1 MRHACGVLM
10 LAMLAAGWAGAVQ
23 PGFTKSPEFDEQVK
37 WLTLEGG
44 VRLYVNAPGTFDAK
58 RSTLLVVYA
67 TPNGNTIEQT
77 LGCAKAEGLD
87 WHYDIQHV
95 AAQIRRLREV
105 NERENIVLAVTQAPK
120 LSWPAFRQGN
130 ALAGRIIQSVVDEAA
145 KDLPRPAPAMVLS
158 GHSGG
163 GSFIFGYINAVDA
176 IPDSVKRIAFLD
188 ANYSYDD
195 AAGHGEKLLAWLSK
209 DAARRLV
216 VIAYDDREITLDG
229 KKVVG
234 PTGGTFRATGRML
247 KFLKTKGE
255 VAEKPEDPFTHYT
268 ARDGQI
274 QFFVHGNPE
283 NKILHTALVGEM
295 NGLLHALT
303 LGTPEESKWG
313 TFGGPRAYEKWIAA
327 KPIAAPAPE
336 RLKIPE
342 RPKDAVGGAQF
353 SRDIAALPPAE
364 REAAIAK
371 ELLRGNVPDF
381 LRVFVPIEIEA
392 TSPDGTKH
400 SARYLVTPDYL
411 AIGSDDDFFR
421 IPMTPMTARVIA
433 DACECSMITRKIS
446 ADIYR
451 QAAIKLEPQP
461 LTEDRESVATFFR
474 HHQIIEAQRLETRK
488 PLGSLIAGIKKDVV
502 LTNRLFEKPERVAI
516 FGWHKMDGT
525 PIQPLTIVHKQTYVD
540 YSHGVRLISRH
551 VMVDGVSHDIGAV
564 LMSSELSP
572 LLSDQGPID
581 LNRFAGP
588 AH

>member
-1 MRHACGVLM
+1 MRDACQVLLM
-10 LAMLAAGWAGAVQ
+10 LAMLAVGAAAAQ
-23 PGFTKSPEFDEQVK
+23 PGFTKSTEFDEQVR

-44 VRLYVNAPGTFDAK
+44 VRLYVNAPTTFDAK
-58 RSTLLVVYA
+58 RPTRLVVYA

-77 LGCAKAEGLD
+77 LGCAKADGLD

-95 AAQIRRLREV
+95 AAQVRQLREV
-105 NERENIVLAVTQAPK
+105 DDRENIVLAVTQAPK

-130 ALAGRIIQSVVDEAA
+130 GEAGRIIKLVIEQAA
-145 KDLPRPAPAMVLS
+145 KDLPGPAPAVVLS

-163 GSFIFGYINAVDA
+163 GSFIFGYLNATDA
-176 IPDSVKRIAFLD
+176 IPDSIKRIVFLD

-209 DAARRLV
+209 DTARRLV

-247 KFLKTKGE
+247 NFLKTKGE
-255 VAEKPEDPFTHYT
+255 VAEKREAPFTHYT
-268 ARDGQI
+268 SRDGQI
-274 QFFVHGNPE
+274 QFFVHANPE

-313 TFGGPRAYEKWIAA
+313 TFGGPRAFEKWIAS
-327 KPIAAPAPE
+327 KPSVAAPTQ
-336 RLKIPE
+336 LKIPQ
-342 RPKDAVGGAQF
+342 RPKDAMGGAQF
-353 SRDIAALPPAE
+353 SRDVAALAPPE
-364 REAAIAK
+364 REAAILK
-371 ELLRGNVPDF
+371 DLLRGNVPGF
-381 LRVFVPIEIEA
+381 LRSLVPIEVEA
-392 TSPDGTKH
+392 VSIAGTRH
-400 SARYLVTPDYL
+400 TATYLVTPDYL
-411 AIGSDDDFFR
+411 AIGNDADFFR
-421 IPMTPMTARVIA
+421 IPMTPMTAQAVA
-433 DACECSMITRKIS
+433 DAFDCSMITRKIS
-446 ADIYR
+446 DDIYR
-451 QAAIKLEPQP
+451 HATIRLAPQP
-461 LTEDRESVATFFR
+461 LTEDRESIQTFYR
-474 HHQIIEAQRLETRK
+474 HHQMIEAQRLETHK

-516 FGWHKMDGT
+516 FGWHQLDGT

-551 VMVDGVSHDIGAV
+551 VMVDGVANEIGAV
-564 LMSSELSP
+564 LKSAELCP
-572 LLSDQGPID
+572 LLSDEGPID
-581 LNRFAGP
+581 LSRFSTL